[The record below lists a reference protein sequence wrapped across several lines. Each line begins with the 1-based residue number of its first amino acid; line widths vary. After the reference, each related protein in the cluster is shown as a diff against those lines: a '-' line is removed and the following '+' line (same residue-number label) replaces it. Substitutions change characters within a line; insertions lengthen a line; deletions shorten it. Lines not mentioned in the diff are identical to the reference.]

1 MNVDRII
8 TYEQP
13 LNERMRSFLRMEF
26 LFKQIS
32 HYLNGAS
39 EWDSR
44 NAIAALIEI
53 VDFISRS
60 DIKSELIKEL
70 ERHAN
75 TLNALV
81 NSPAVD
87 NHKLTVILNKI
98 DNYVQILR
106 DSSYQPGV
114 NLRQNEFLMSIKQ
127 RISIPGGTCN
137 FDIPGYYYWL
147 HKSLQDKAT
156 DFKIWQKDLLLL
168 GDSIQLSL
176 QMIRN
181 SNTPSSELAERGF
194 YQKQI
199 EANVACHL
207 IRVVL
212 PIDSKYYPEI
222 SGGKHRFA
230 IRFMEQTSTSE
241 HPVQTKDNVQF
252 ELHCCIL

>member
-1 MNVDRII
+1 MVNGTI

-13 LNERMRSFLRMEF
+13 LSERMRAFLRMEF
-26 LFKQIS
+26 LFSQVS
-32 HYLNGAS
+32 HYSNGSS
-39 EWDSR
+39 EWDNR
-44 NAIAALIEI
+44 NTIAALIEI

-60 DIKSELIKEL
+60 DIKTELIKEL
-70 ERHAN
+70 ERHAS

-87 NHKLTVILNKI
+87 NRRLSMILEKI
-98 DNYVQILR
+98 DYHLGKLR
-106 DSSYQPGV
+106 DSSYQPGQV
-114 NLRQNEFLMSIKQ
+114 LRQSEFLMSIKQ
-127 RISIPGGTCN
+127 RVSIPGGTCN

-147 HKSLQDKAT
+147 HRPSQAKSEDLQS
-156 DFKIWQKDLLLL
+156 WQSDLLLL
-168 GDSIQLSL
+168 KDSIKLSL

-181 SNTPSSELAERGF
+181 SNTPSSEQAERGF
-194 YQKQI
+194 FQKQI

-212 PIDSKYYPEI
+212 PHDSKYYPEI

-230 IRFMEQTSTSE
+230 IRFMEQPATSDRST
-241 HPVQTKDNVQF
+241 QTKDDVSF

>member
-1 MNVDRII
+1 MENTI

-13 LNERMRSFLRMEF
+13 LNERMRSFLRMEY
-26 LFKQIS
+26 LFNQIS
-32 HYLNGAS
+32 HYLSGAS

-44 NAIAALIEI
+44 NAVTALIEI
-53 VDFISRS
+53 VDFITRS

-87 NHKLTVILNKI
+87 KERLTVILNKL
-98 DNYVQILR
+98 DKYLVILR
-106 DSSYQPGV
+106 DGSYQPGL

-127 RISIPGGTCN
+127 RLTIPGGTCN
-137 FDIPGYYYWL
+137 FDIPGYFHWL
-147 HKSLQDKAT
+147 HKPSQDKST
-156 DFKIWQKDLLLL
+156 DFRNWQKDLQLLS
-168 GDSIQLSL
+168 DSIQLCL

-181 SNTPSSELAERGF
+181 SNTPSKELAERGF

-212 PIDSKYYPEI
+212 PLTTRYYPEI

-230 IRFMEQTSTSE
+230 IRFMEQPSISE
-241 HPVQTKDNVQF
+241 RPNQTKDDVPF

>member
-1 MNVDRII
+1 
-8 TYEQP
+8 
-13 LNERMRSFLRMEF
+13 MRSFLRMEH
-26 LFKQIS
+26 LFTQIS
-32 HYLNGAS
+32 HYINGVS

-44 NAIAALIEI
+44 NAINTLIEI
-53 VDFISRS
+53 VDFITRS

-75 TLNALV
+75 TLNALG

-87 NHKLTVILNKI
+87 NQKLSLILNKI
-98 DNYVQILR
+98 DNYLGILR
-106 DSSYQPGV
+106 DASFQPGL
-114 NLRQNEFLMSIKQ
+114 NLRQNEFLMSVKQ
-127 RISIPGGTCN
+127 RLSIPGGTCN

-147 HKSLQDKAT
+147 HKTAPEKFN
-156 DFKIWQKDLLLL
+156 DFDNWQKDLLLL
-168 GDSIQLSL
+168 RDSIKLSL

-181 SNTPSSELAERGF
+181 SNTPSKELAERGF

-199 EANVACHL
+199 ESNVACHL

-212 PIDSKYYPEI
+212 PQASKYYPEI

-230 IRFMEQTSTSE
+230 IRFMEQPVTSE
-241 HPVQTKDNVQF
+241 RPFQTKDNVQF

>member
-1 MNVDRII
+1 MENII

-13 LNERMRSFLRMEF
+13 LNERIRSFLRMEH
-26 LFKQIS
+26 LFTQIA
-32 HYLNGAS
+32 HYTNGTS

-44 NAIAALIEI
+44 NAITTLIEI
-53 VDFISRS
+53 IDFITRS

-75 TLNALV
+75 TLNALG

-87 NHKLTVILNKI
+87 NHKLTIILNKI
-98 DNYVQILR
+98 DNYLGILR

-127 RISIPGGTCN
+127 RIAIPGGTCN
-137 FDIPGYYYWL
+137 FDIPGYFYWI
-147 HKSLQDKAT
+147 HKSSQEKFN
-156 DFKIWQKDLLLL
+156 DFLNWQKDLFLLR
-168 GDSIQLSL
+168 DSIQLSL

-181 SNTPSSELAERGF
+181 SNTPSNELAERGF

-212 PIDSKYYPEI
+212 PGESKYYPEI

-230 IRFMEQTSTSE
+230 IRFMEQPSTSE
-241 HPVQTKDNVQF
+241 RPFQTKDSVQF

>member
-1 MNVDRII
+1 
-8 TYEQP
+8 
-13 LNERMRSFLRMEF
+13 MRSFLRMEY
-26 LFKQIS
+26 LFNQIS
-32 HYLNGAS
+32 HYLSGAS

-44 NAIAALIEI
+44 NAITTLIEI
-53 VDFISRS
+53 VDFITRS

-87 NHKLTVILNKI
+87 GERLTVILNKL
-98 DNYVQILR
+98 DNYLIILR
-106 DSSYQPGV
+106 DGSYQPGL

-127 RISIPGGTCN
+127 RLSIPGGTCN
-137 FDIPGYYYWL
+137 FDIPGYFHWL
-147 HKSLQDKAT
+147 HKPSLDIST
-156 DFKIWQKDLLLL
+156 DFQNWQKDLQLLS
-168 GDSIQLSL
+168 DSIRLCL

-181 SNTPSSELAERGF
+181 SNTPSNELAERGF

-212 PIDSKYYPEI
+212 PHTVKYYPEI

-230 IRFMEQTSTSE
+230 IRFMEQPSIFE
-241 HPVQTKDNVQF
+241 RPNQTKDDVPF